1 MFLSQKA
8 GASRNNIEKE
18 QQELRPEIKYI
29 YIYIYIYISQ
39 T

>member
-8 GASRNNIEKE
+8 GACRNNIEKA

-29 YIYIYIYISQ
+29 YIYIYIYI
-39 T
+39 